1 MLTSFR
7 EKRRRLTACLG
18 SEDGQA
24 LIETY
29 FSSAL
34 LVLILLGGA
43 ELGRIAYAAT
53 ELSNA
58 ARAAAQYAAM
68 NGGAFSGSGLD
79 TAGMLLAAQ
88 SDAADLGSS
97 VQFTNTPSFT
107 CTCTGT
113 GTATCGSP
121 PSGCS
126 TSHLQVTV
134 NVQVQASFNPLVYI
148 PGFTHSAITLYGS
161 DQEVVLQ

>member
-1 MLTSFR
+1 MWNKSR
-7 EKRRRLTACLG
+7 MKRRSWMASLK

-29 FSSAL
+29 LSGAFLIL
-34 LVLILLGGA
+34 LLLGGA
-43 ELGRIAYAAT
+43 EFGRIAYAAT

-88 SDAADLGSS
+88 SDAADLGSG
-97 VQFTNTPSFT
+97 VQFTRTPSYT
-107 CTCTGT
+107 CTCTGA
-113 GTATCGSP
+113 GTAACGSP

-126 TSHLQVTV
+126 ASHLLVTI
-134 NVQVQASFNPLVYI
+134 NVQVQASFIPLLYV
-148 PGFTHSAITLYGS
+148 PGFSHAAITLRGS

>member
-1 MLTSFR
+1 MFERFDSGLWA
-7 EKRRRLTACLG
+7 RLK
-18 SEDGQA
+18 SENGQA

-29 FSSAL
+29 FSGAF
-34 LVLILLGGA
+34 LILLLLGGV
-43 ELGRIAYAAT
+43 ELGRTAYAAT

-68 NGGAFSGSGLD
+68 NGGAFNGVGLD

-97 VQFTNTPSFT
+97 VQFTTTPSYT
-107 CTCTGT
+107 CSCTGA
-113 GTATCGSP
+113 GTATCGPP

-126 TSHLQVTV
+126 GSHLLVTV

-148 PGFTHSAITLYGS
+148 PGFTHSAITLHGS